1 MNWGNTQRP
10 FWDCPDEIDVGLIGD
25 ALVTVYRFLPTEE
38 AIRLFVD
45 AMRPERS
52 DAVKICV
59 IKAIITLISEV
70 RVRRWS

>member
-10 FWDCPDEIDVGLIGD
+10 FWDCSDEIDVGLIGD
-25 ALVTVYRFLPTEE
+25 ALVTIYRFLSVDE
-38 AIRLFVD
+38 AIAIFVD
-45 AMRPERS
+45 AVRPERS

-70 RVRRWS
+70 RV